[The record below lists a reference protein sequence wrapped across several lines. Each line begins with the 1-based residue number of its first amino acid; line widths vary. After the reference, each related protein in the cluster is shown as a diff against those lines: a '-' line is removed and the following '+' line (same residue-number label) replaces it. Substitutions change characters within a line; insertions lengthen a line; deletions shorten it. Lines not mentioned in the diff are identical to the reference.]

1 MEAIREVQK
10 RYCSAALAV
19 AVPLALSFVFVGMKP
34 AGKGLVLGALF
45 SILNFVLM
53 GQALPLRLGR
63 TRTASIAVSF
73 GSLGFR
79 YLLLAIPLIVAL
91 RVESFHPVTTVFGIF
106 MIQIVILADHFAKAF
121 RRRHEKRA

>member
-10 RYCSAALAV
+10 RYCAAVMAV
-19 AVPLALSFVFVGMKP
+19 AVPLALCFVLAGMKP

-45 SILNFVLM
+45 SILNFILM
-53 GQALPLRLGR
+53 GQTLPMRLGR
-63 TRTASIAVSF
+63 TRTASIGVSF

-79 YLLLAIPLIVAL
+79 YLLLAVPLVVAL

-121 RRRHEKRA
+121 RRRDEKRA